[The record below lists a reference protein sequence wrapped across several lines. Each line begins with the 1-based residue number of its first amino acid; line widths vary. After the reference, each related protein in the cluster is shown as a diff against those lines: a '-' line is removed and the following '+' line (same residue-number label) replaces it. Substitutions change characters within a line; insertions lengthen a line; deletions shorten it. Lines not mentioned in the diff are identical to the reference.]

1 MSLRPSTNHAR
12 LHRLLAL
19 MSGRIVLPDDMREWL
34 SDGIREFLDSGGKRP
49 LCVCLGLR
57 GIGKRS
63 LATEY
68 ELRQRNIALRE
79 AARHI
84 GGPNLSDWQRAQ
96 RLADLVASWPRRRR
110 RLTAT
115 PAERLTPMER
125 SLVEAFQWGYVPTT
139 ARQLFTILTETR

>member
-1 MSLRPSTNHAR
+1 MNLRPSTNYAR

-34 SDGIREFLDSGGKRP
+34 SDGVREFLDSGGKRP

-68 ELRQRNIALRE
+68 ELRQRNTALRE

-84 GGPNLSDWQRAQ
+84 GGPSLSDWQRAQ
-96 RLADLVASWPRRRR
+96 RLADLVASWPRRKA
-110 RLTAT
+110 RLLAM

-125 SLVEAFQWGYVPTT
+125 ALVESHQWGRVPTT
-139 ARQLFTILTETR
+139 PRQLFNIISETR